1 MDVHD
6 QLNHLE
12 ATVRG
17 AKAMPMST
25 SCLVNRAE
33 MIEMIGRLR
42 GALPANLDHAN
53 AVLSE
58 RDAVLAAGRLQAER
72 LVETARLE
80 REQLVGESDVLVV
93 ARERAAEL
101 ITAARDESTRLLT
114 DADRYVDRKLA
125 EFEVFLGHLGS
136 QVNNGRLRLTTR
148 RQADLAHFQEAAE
161 GVAQS
166 VVHRQ
171 DEPAEVPAEV
181 PAESAASQDSGAVDQ
196 HGTSAADVSLGI
208 R

>member
-6 QLNHLE
+6 QLNHIE

-33 MIEMIGRLR
+33 MLEMVGRMR

-72 LVETARLE
+72 IVETARLE
-80 REQLVGESDVLVV
+80 REELIAESDVLVV

-101 ITAARDESTRLLT
+101 VTQAREESTRLLT

-125 EFEVFLGHLGS
+125 EFEALLGQLGS

-148 RQADLAHFQEAAE
+148 RQGDLAHFQEAAE

-171 DEPAEVPAEV
+171 DQPAEL
-181 PAESAASQDSGAVDQ
+181 PAESAASQDSVAVDQ
-196 HGTSAADVSLGI
+196 QGTPAAGVSLGI

>member
-33 MIEMIGRLR
+33 MLEMVGRLR

-58 RDAVLAAGRLQAER
+58 RDAVLAAGRLQAE
-72 LVETARLE
+72 LMVETARVE
-80 REQLVGESDVLVV
+80 REQLIAESDVLVV
-93 ARERAAEL
+93 ARDRAAEV
-101 ITAARDESTRLLT
+101 ITQARDESTRLLA

-148 RQADLAHFQEAAE
+148 RQADLAHFQEAE
-161 GVAQS
+161 GGVA
-166 VVHRQ
+166 VGALHRHE
-171 DEPAEVPAEV
+171 EPAGVLAG
-181 PAESAASQDSGAVDQ
+181 SATPQDSGAVDQ
-196 HGTSAADVSLGI
+196 QGTPAADVSLGT

>member
-6 QLNHLE
+6 QLDHLE

-17 AKAMPMST
+17 AKAMPMSA

-33 MIEMIGRLR
+33 MLEMVGRLR

-58 RDAVLAAGRLQAER
+58 RDAVLAASRLQAER
-72 LVETARLE
+72 IVETARVE
-80 REQLVGESDVLVV
+80 REELIAQSDVLV
-93 ARERAAEL
+93 AAGERAATL
-101 ITAARDESTRLLT
+101 VAQARAESTRLLA

-125 EFEVFLGHLGS
+125 EFEVLLDHLGS

-148 RQADLAHFQEAAE
+148 RQADLAHFQAAE
-161 GVAQS
+161 EGAAQHP
-166 VVHRQ
+166 VHRD
-171 DEPAEVPAEV
+171 DEPSEVT
-181 PAESAASQDSGAVDQ
+181 AESGASQDSGAVDP
-196 HGTSAADVSLGI
+196 HGPPAADLSLGT

>member
-33 MIEMIGRLR
+33 MLEMVGRLR

-72 LVETARLE
+72 MVETARVE
-80 REQLVGESDVLVV
+80 REQLIAESDVLVV
-93 ARERAAEL
+93 ARDRAAEV
-101 ITAARDESTRLLT
+101 ITQARDESTRLLA

-148 RQADLAHFQEAAE
+148 RQADLAHFEEAAGG
-161 GVAQS
+161 GVQGAL
-166 VVHRQ
+166 HRHE
-171 DEPAEVPAEV
+171 EPAEVPAG
-181 PAESAASQDSGAVDQ
+181 SAAPQDSGAVDQ
-196 HGTSAADVSLGI
+196 QGTPAADVSLGM

>member
-33 MIEMIGRLR
+33 MLEMVGRLR

-72 LVETARLE
+72 IVKTARLE
-80 REQLVGESDVLVV
+80 REQLIAESEVLVV
-93 ARERAAEL
+93 ARGRAGEL
-101 ITAARDESTRLLT
+101 ITQAREESTRLLT

-125 EFEVFLGHLGS
+125 EFEVLLGQLGS

-148 RQADLAHFQEAAE
+148 RQADLAHFHEAADR
-161 GVAQS
+161 VPPS

-171 DEPAEVPAEV
+171 DEPAEGP
-181 PAESAASQDSGAVDQ
+181 PESAASQDSGAVDQ
-196 HGTSAADVSLGI
+196 QSTLASDVSLGT